1 MKNNTFYSIR
11 KLVTKFITDGNF
23 MYFKGIKEFY
33 IELAPDFATL
43 VDFESEKNK
52 ELYLQQL
59 QEYIKSK
66 KERIYEKRR
75 YKSFQSL

>member
-1 MKNNTFYSIR
+1 
-11 KLVTKFITDGNF
+11 
-23 MYFKGIKEFY
+23 MYFKGIKEMY
-33 IELAPDFATL
+33 IELAPDFVAMI
-43 VDFESEKNK
+43 DFDGENNK

-75 YKSFQSL
+75 YKSFQSFINKANY